1 MSDGFRLDD
10 DLSATPLEALDGLID
25 GRIGGSSHLP
35 PLWHWVYFLERPP
48 QSELGPDGHARVGRP
63 TPPAPGLRR
72 MFAGGRVTTRRPLE
86 IGVPAQLRSEVVSS
100 VEKDGRS
107 GKLWFVTVRNIY
119 TQRGREHIVDERDI
133 VYRPAAA
140 PDARVP
146 TAPKPVEPVDAAIA
160 DAPGI
165 DLPIDPTVLF
175 RFSALT
181 YNAHRIHYDLG
192 WAAHEGYPGLVVH
205 GPLQALMLGE
215 LARRGG
221 RDLVGSTFAYRLVAP
236 FVDGRVLRARPTSD
250 GAVVLNDQ
258 NVITARSTLTPAD

>member
-72 MFAGGRVTTRRPLE
+72 MFAGGRVTTHRLLE
-86 IGVPAQLRSEVVSS
+86 IGVPAQMRSDVVSS

-107 GKLWFVTVRNIY
+107 GKLWFLTVRNTY

-133 VYRPAAA
+133 VYRPAAPEGQPA
-140 PDARVP
+140 AK
-146 TAPKPVEPVDAAIA
+146 PKPVEPADPSIAAA
-160 DAPGI
+160 AGI

-192 WAAHEGYPGLVVH
+192 WAAHEGYSGLVVH

-215 LARRGG
+215 LARRDGQ
-221 RDLVGSTFAYRLVAP
+221 DLVGATFAYRLVSP
-236 FVDGRVLRARPTSD
+236 FVDGRLLRARPTPD

-258 NVITARSTLTPAD
+258 DVITARSTLAPA